1 MEFISV
7 NAAVNRGAE
16 RTATIYLENGGK
28 QYPITVSQA
37 DGTVVWGELTL
48 TGDLVENEIVS
59 AMLNL
64 PYSNT
69 IGDENVEVTCEV
81 SGTVSGLE
89 ISPVS
94 VQLDADAGNIEIPV
108 SGTPSGNGNITI
120 SASVD
125 GVQVASVGAKVY
137 GADEKVLEGLPVVW
151 TFKDAKGSADDV
163 AALEAAKPEWKGAE
177 HYVKSDNQDGAA
189 WITAVEAAGKT
200 AKAMNGWGYNNG
212 HIYIK
217 GFYTDDYWLMTI
229 PVKNLLE
236 GKTIKVEGSINGSDS
251 SAAFFLI
258 EYSADGESWTTCG
271 GSQTKSVTIGGVEMN
286 VSYHVQAQDAVD
298 DSTMGD
304 FSSTFTMPSRISD
317 GNLYIRARVCAD
329 VRIKL
334 NNTITTTG
342 GGSTRLKGTWKV
354 SAVE

>member
-1 MEFISV
+1 MKRILIAICALAAVISVGSCQNEEEYLVRETDVVRFDTPRENNRKITLRCLGAWKTVVPEGSEWVSTTPSEGVGDGSMEFISV

-94 VQLDADAGNIEIPV
+94 VQLGEDAGNIEIPV

-177 HYVKSDNQDGAA
+177 HYVKSDNQDGDA

-200 AKAMNGWGYNNG
+200 AAAMNGWGYNNG

-217 GFYTDDYWLMTI
+217 GFYMDDCWLMTI
-229 PVKNLLE
+229 PVK
-236 GKTIKVEGSINGSDS
+236 I
-251 SAAFFLI
+251 AFVI
-258 EYSADGESWTTCG
+258 C
-271 GSQTKSVTIGGVEMN
+271 QK
-286 VSYHVQAQDAVD
+286 
-298 DSTMGD
+298 D
-304 FSSTFTMPSRISD
+304 FWIIMELKLCIVMFTQKM
-317 GNLYIRARVCAD
+317 RVF
-329 VRIKL
+329 VM
-334 NNTITTTG
+334 
-342 GGSTRLKGTWKV
+342 
-354 SAVE
+354 